1 MTRRVVGVLGGMGPA
16 ATWDFCRRVLEATPV
31 ERDQDHLRLLVDS
44 NPAVPDRNAALAGT
58 GPSPGPT
65 LAAMARDLSTRGA
78 DLLCMP
84 CNAAHAFADEI
95 RQATDLPFV
104 DMIDATI
111 EAVVARVPA
120 ATRVGLLATTATF
133 DAGLYPRAFAR
144 HGISVVPIDDGQRD
158 RMMAAIYAVKRSDL
172 GASPGAALQRLADEL
187 VAAGA
192 DVIVAACTEV
202 PIVLTPAEVRVPMI
216 GSSDALAE
224 AVVAAAMPS

>member
-65 LAAMARDLSTRGA
+65 LAAMARDLNMRGA